1 MTHLNRFSK
10 QVLGALVIML
20 IFGVALY
27 LAQMLSENEAVVTL
41 VETLGYIG
49 VLITGIVAGL
59 NTFVPLPAATFTPI
73 FVNAGLSIPLIIV
86 VLAIGTLIADAIG
99 FALGYIGRE
108 MVETK
113 YPKLFNFF
121 TGLARDRTKWIIPV
135 VVLYAAFVPFPNE
148 AILIPLALAGVRFKL
163 LLIPLIVG
171 NIIHQT
177 WLVLGVSNILAFFS

>member
-1 MTHLNRFSK
+1 MAYFNRFSK
-10 QVLGALVIML
+10 HALGALVIMV

-27 LAQMLSENEAVVTL
+27 LAQQLSENSTVVTL
-41 VETLGYIG
+41 VETFGYFG
-49 VLITGIVAGL
+49 VLLTGIVAGL
-59 NTFVPLPAATFTPI
+59 NTFVPLPAATFTPV
-73 FVNAGLSIPLIIV
+73 FLNAGLNVTLIIV

-99 FALGYIGRE
+99 FALGYVGRE

-121 TGLARDRTKWIIPV
+121 TELARERTKLIIPI

-163 LLIPLIVG
+163 LLIPLIIG

-177 WLVLGVSNILAFFS
+177 WLVLGISNILAFFS